1 MEAMKVVT
9 KVERKPIMKVELND
23 RAIEKLKV
31 ADFNFTYVAKDG
43 STKTKSLGFTGL
55 LHFSFLF
62 LKYEKDQ
69 KS

>member
-43 STKTKSLGFTGL
+43 STKTKDRIILPIKNQT
-55 LHFSFLF
+55 
-62 LKYEKDQ
+62 Q
-69 KS
+69 KNIQ